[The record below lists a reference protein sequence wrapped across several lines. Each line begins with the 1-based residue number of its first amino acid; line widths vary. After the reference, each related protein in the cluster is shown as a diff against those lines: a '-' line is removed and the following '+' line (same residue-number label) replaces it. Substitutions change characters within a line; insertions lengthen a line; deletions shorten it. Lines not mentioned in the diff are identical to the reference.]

1 MGASLCRMCGQIK
14 PRGIG
19 RDSHYLS
26 PSFQQGPLPDSPLF
40 PVDNHSERQLSITQL
55 LGLESMDQKQSY
67 SPNDKRWFTVLFPA
81 LQPGKREDVQL
92 LGEWLR
98 HATQRN
104 QCEDSNGHISDV
116 DCAFVLNSIA
126 FLEVVRQLSCH
137 QLGYF
142 RCVYNV
148 KRGVTCCCAYG
159 DNFSVYSARFLFS
172 RVIVRAEPKLIA
184 MELDVSQL
192 RETLSAGKQQI
203 AMILQEVAIAT
214 KQCEVL
220 EIVLKEKELQW
231 SKLKRCHLCL
241 GENLTTKLREKSLQ
255 QGGGS
260 GTGRSTSEL
269 GDASLDAA
277 SLKSSTT
284 TAKEKGHED
293 GRIGG
298 VDQMDGSGEQLDQ
311 HQGDDGAEAA
321 EAAGLMVITDGGG
334 GADGEMASELM
345 VSSGSKHAYKP
356 GVISQGFAHVDGLHV
371 DVGVQTDPDMKGR
384 TPFFAILQKPTSAP
398 GRMMTVVIEEFLL
411 ASGVVHRDREEGEE
425 EEGAGDQSKDQ
436 LIGGGSEDNS
446 TVDTDKGSD
455 AQDEGE
461 GRRMR
466 KSSFKAL
473 AADTIDILEQLPDVD
488 ADMAEK
494 LQGIIA
500 MFQRLKSSTRS
511 VGASGDDEGSDTDGD
526 ETDGSRR
533 KGKLRSKW
541 DKMTHKHFL
550 CRIYVVLKMDDY
562 WVDMANWD

>member
-1 MGASLCRMCGQIK
+1 M
-14 PRGIG
+14 
-19 RDSHYLS
+19 
-26 PSFQQGPLPDSPLF
+26 
-40 PVDNHSERQLSITQL
+40 
-55 LGLESMDQKQSY
+55 
-67 SPNDKRWFTVLFPA
+67 
-81 LQPGKREDVQL
+81 
-92 LGEWLR
+92 
-98 HATQRN
+98 
-104 QCEDSNGHISDV
+104 
-116 DCAFVLNSIA
+116 
-126 FLEVVRQLSCH
+126 
-137 QLGYF
+137 
-142 RCVYNV
+142 
-148 KRGVTCCCAYG
+148 YG

-184 MELDVSQL
+184 MELNVSQL

-220 EIVLKEKELQW
+220 EMVLKEKELQW
-231 SKLKRCHLCL
+231 SKLKRCRLCL
-241 GENLTTKLREKSLQ
+241 GENSTTQLREKSLQ
-255 QGGGS
+255 QGAGS

-277 SLKSSTT
+277 SLKSSST

-293 GRIGG
+293 ERTGG
-298 VDQMDGSGEQLDQ
+298 VDQMDGSGEQLDR

-321 EAAGLMVITDGGG
+321 EAAGLMAITDGAAA
-334 GADGEMASELM
+334 ADGEMVSELM

-411 ASGVVHRDREEGEE
+411 ASGVVHRDRQEGEE
-425 EEGAGDQSKDQ
+425 EEGAGDLSKDQ
-436 LIGGGSEDNS
+436 LMGSEDSS

-455 AQDEGE
+455 ARDEGE
-461 GRRMR
+461 GGRMS

-488 ADMAEK
+488 TDMAEK

-526 ETDGSRR
+526 EADSSRR
-533 KGKLRSKW
+533 KSKLRLVSSFHESTKQSEEN
-541 DKMTHKHFL
+541 L
-550 CRIYVVLKMDDY
+550 
-562 WVDMANWD
+562 